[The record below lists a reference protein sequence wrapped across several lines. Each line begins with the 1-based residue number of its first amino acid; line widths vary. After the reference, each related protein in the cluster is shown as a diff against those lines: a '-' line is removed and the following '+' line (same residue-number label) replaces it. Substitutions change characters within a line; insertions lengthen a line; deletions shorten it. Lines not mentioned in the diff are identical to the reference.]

1 MVCKAELLCIGNEL
15 LIGKTT
21 NTNATWLSDRITRL
35 GGDVTRV
42 TVVGDEIKTIGAA
55 IRETLRRN
63 PDLVITSGGLGPTF
77 DDKTLLA
84 FSKTL
89 RRSISL
95 NKNALKMI
103 RSKYTRILGRKNMRL
118 TQPRLK
124 MAMLPAGA
132 KPIHNPVGTAP
143 AVTLTERGIKFVILP
158 GVPAE
163 LQAIFNKTIADIVR
177 AMAGRQFFYET
188 SITVFGL
195 PESQIAP
202 LIDQVMEKMPT
213 VYIKSHAKGGEGSR
227 EGLIEL
233 HFSTKSNRKAT
244 AMSRTLRAVTM
255 MSELLGT
262 ASSGSY
268 GHSGSDPR

>member
-15 LIGKTT
+15 LIGKTA

-89 RRSISL
+89 RRSISV

-103 RSKYTRILGRKNMRL
+103 RSKYAKILGKKNLRL
-118 TQPRLK
+118 TEPRLK

-132 KPIHNPVGTAP
+132 KPIYNPVGTAP
-143 AVTLTERGIKFVILP
+143 AVILTERGIKFVILP

-163 LQAIFNKTIADIVR
+163 LQAIFNKSIAKIVR
-177 AMAGRQFFYET
+177 VMAGRQFFYEM
-188 SITVFGL
+188 SITVCGL

-213 VYIKSHAKGGEGSR
+213 VYIKSHAKAGEGSQ
-227 EGLIEL
+227 EGIIEL
-233 HFSTKSNRKAT
+233 HFSTKSNRKEA
-244 AMSRTLRAVTM
+244 AMSRTLSAVTM
-255 MSELLGT
+255 MCEFLGT

-268 GHSGSDPR
+268 GHLGSDP

>member
-63 PDLVITSGGLGPTF
+63 PNLVITSGGLGPTF

-89 RRSISL
+89 RRSISV

-103 RSKYTRILGRKNMRL
+103 RSKYARILGRKNMRL
-118 TQPRLK
+118 TEPRLK

-132 KPIHNPVGTAP
+132 KPVYNPVGTAP

-163 LQAIFNKTIADIVR
+163 LKAIFNKSIADIVR

-188 SITVFGL
+188 SITLFGL

-233 HFSTKSNRKAT
+233 HFSTKSNRKET
-244 AMSRTLRAVTM
+244 AMSCTLRAVTM

-268 GHSGSDPR
+268 GHSGSDP